1 MIPLPTLAILLS
13 FVTIAFASPTDYGGR
28 KCGNHP
34 SPEHINEKESKFA
47 DALSRLGVSTRTAN
61 NFSNHTISVYFNV
74 ISSGTQYAQGYIP
87 YVMSLG
93 PFLPPL
99 EGLFLVLIPSCSRDQ
114 QIKDQIDVLN
124 TDYKPT
130 GLQFQLV
137 NVTRVENPKWF
148 NDAGPETPEQTEM
161 KTALRR
167 GGPDALNLYSVSF
180 NNSAAEGLLG
190 YATFPSNYT
199 MSPKDDGVVI
209 NFATLPGGVATP
221 YNLGRT
227 LTHEVGHWVGL
238 YHTFQDGCDG
248 DGDYVDDTPAEAEA
262 ARGCPIGRDSCSAPG
277 LDREFDSST
286 VRNDLVAY
294 SRLAVQ
300 NYMDYSDDSCLDN
313 FTPGQIVRL
322 RQQIYAYRNIA
333 L

>member
-1 MIPLPTLAILLS
+1 MILPLPALTILFS
-13 FVTIAFASPTDYGGR
+13 FATIAFAGPTNYGGR

-47 DALSRLGVSTRTAN
+47 DALSRLGVPTRISN

-74 ISSGTQYAQGYIP
+74 ISSGSQYAQGTIP
-87 YVMSLG
+87 
-93 PFLPPL
+93 
-99 EGLFLVLIPSCSRDQ
+99 DQ
-114 QIKDQIDVLN
+114 QIKDQITVLN
-124 TDYKPT
+124 TDYGPT

-137 NVTRVENPKWF
+137 NVTRVVNANWF

-190 YATFPSNYT
+190 YATFPFNYT
-199 MSPKDDGVVI
+199 MNPKDDGVVI
-209 NFATLPGGVATP
+209 NFASLPGGVAAP

-262 ARGCPIGRDSCSAPG
+262 ARGCPIGRDSCTAPG
-277 LDREFDSST
+277 LDP
-286 VRNDLVAY
+286 
-294 SRLAVQ
+294 VQ
-300 NYMDYSDDSCLDN
+300 NYMDYSDDSCLNN